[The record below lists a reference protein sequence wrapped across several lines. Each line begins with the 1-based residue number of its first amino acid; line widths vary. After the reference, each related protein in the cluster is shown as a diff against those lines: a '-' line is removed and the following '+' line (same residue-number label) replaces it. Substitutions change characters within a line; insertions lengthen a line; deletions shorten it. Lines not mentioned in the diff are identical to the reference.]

1 MFALADRKKV
11 YIINGKAGVGKDK
24 FIKYVSKYAYVVN
37 FSSVQALKDIAT
49 KYFGYN
55 DNIKSD
61 KDRKFLA
68 DLKALTTEYCNFSF
82 NSVIEAYKT
91 FKNISYTEIMFIH
104 CREPEEIKKLQ
115 DEIPEAETL
124 LIVADR
130 RVTKTVDNNHA
141 DKDINDYKYD
151 IIINNDGSLEA
162 LDDIAEDFVNHL
174 RITDFEME
182 YGKD

>member
-1 MFALADRKKV
+1 MFAFADRKKV

-37 FSSVQALKDIAT
+37 FSSVQALKDIAA

-82 NSVIEAYKT
+82 NSVIEAYKA
-91 FKNISYTEIMFIH
+91 FKDISYTEIMFIH

-141 DKDINDYKYD
+141 DKDINNFEYD

-162 LDDIAEDFVNHL
+162 LDNIAKDFVNEFK
-174 RITDFEME
+174 IT
-182 YGKD
+182 

>member
-1 MFALADRKKV
+1 MVDLTKRKKV
-11 YIINGKAGVGKDK
+11 YIINGRAGVGKDK
-24 FIKYVSKYAYVVN
+24 FIKYVSKYANVVN
-37 FSSVQALKDIAT
+37 FSSVQKLKVIAT
-49 KYFGYN
+49 EYFGYN

-115 DEIPEAETL
+115 DEIPEAETM
-124 LIVADR
+124 LIVADK

-141 DKDINDYKYD
+141 DKDINNFEYD
-151 IIINNDGSLEA
+151 IIVNNDGSLEA
-162 LDDIAEDFVNHL
+162 LDDIAEDFVNKL
-174 RITDFEME
+174 KITDFEME